1 METVVDKRSSE
12 TVKAT
17 PSTVHEQKEN
27 LVVLAEDEMQTSS
40 DEGGIKTSEVVPN
53 AVRTEIA
60 DSQSFKKE
68 SAFTKEEDKR

>member
-17 PSTVHEQKEN
+17 PSTVHEH

-40 DEGGIKTSEVVPN
+40 DEGGIKTSEVVPD
-53 AVRTEIA
+53 AVCTEIA